1 MQIQNIMI
9 LYNICL
15 TNRTKNIFLTTNTN
29 IFGLNK
35 KGEYKYEYICGDNK
49 G

>member
-1 MQIQNIMI
+1 MI

-15 TNRTKNIFLTTNTN
+15 TNRTKNIFLTTNKN

-35 KGEYKYEYICGDNK
+35 KGEFKQEYICGDNK
-49 G
+49 GQVQIQI